1 MSARVND
8 FWITYTKRRAITQFY
23 SDISIL
29 NNLGNEIE
37 RKTISV
43 NSPATF
49 NGIKYYQTD
58 WNLLGLRIKDTNSL
72 IKQYPLVS
80 FFNQPDKI
88 WISWISINSDFLDG
102 FILLINSLQG
112 YGSIYNKFGLF
123 LGNIELNES
132 LKTNFPFT
140 LVDIICSTGLQI
152 KIDPGIPLIYTGFA
166 FLMLSTLISYVTYS
180 QIWIIQ
186 DQKIFFIGGNTTR
199 AILDFELEFLK
210 LTK

>member
-8 FWITYTKRRAITQFY
+8 FWIIYTKRRSITQFY

-29 NNLGNEIE
+29 NNFGNEIE

-43 NSPATF
+43 NSPATY

-58 WNLLGLRIKDTNSL
+58 WNLLGLRIKDSNSF

-80 FFNQPDKI
+80 FFNQPDKV
-88 WISWISINSDFLDG
+88 WISWISSNLSFVDG

-123 LGNIELNES
+123 LGNIELNEN
-132 LKTNFPFT
+132 LKTNFSFT

-186 DQKIFFIGGNTTR
+186 DQKYFFIGGNTTR